1 MQWVMGLGGSNHD
14 FSACLLQGGAHH
26 RSIEDE
32 RLTYKRYGDNHWASA
47 PCRPSANYCLASAG
61 LELGDLDGL
70 FVSNDIEGHNR
81 FWEQRSHTIVGHH
94 LCHASAAYYA
104 SPFDEAALLVVDGR
118 GGPVSSI
125 VDGRRT
131 FETISIGVAAGSS
144 LELETV
150 QTGEHQVSTST
161 WRYIS
166 SNSIGW
172 FYSIVT
178 ECVGM
183 GENGEGKTMALAA
196 FGEARFKKE
205 LLQFVT
211 LGGEQLFEMD
221 PYSGLWSF
229 LVDTV
234 VAADRSFAVRAD
246 LAASAQSI
254 LEDVLVAATQ
264 RLRRQSTKRYLAFG
278 GGVALNGVA
287 NRRIREQSG
296 FDDLF
301 VFPASGDNG
310 LSVGAALYGYHHLG
324 GHPVRNR
331 SMARSVSFAF
341 GGRCYSEEEMEE
353 AARAFAVSVQRSA
366 SEDDLVERLTTALL
380 NGSVVALFQDG
391 SEFGPRALGNRSL
404 IALPGTPNIQRRLNR
419 IKHRESFRPFA
430 PIVPEEEADVYFEAA
445 APSPFM
451 LEMAPIRKS
460 YREALAG
467 AAHVD
472 GSARLQTIGPYQQ
485 GLVRSLLQSL
495 KRRGRPPVII
505 NTSFNLKGQPIVE
518 QPRDAMTAF
527 VHLDVEA
534 LVMGPFWIEKHTP
547 LAANEKGPQH
557 VP

>member
-1 MQWVMGLGGSNHD
+1 L
-14 FSACLLQGGAHH
+14 
-26 RSIEDE
+26 IEDE
-32 RLTYKRYGDNHWASA
+32 RLTRKRHGNTHWAGA
-47 PCRPSANYCLASAG
+47 PCRPSADYCLANAG
-61 LELGDLDGL
+61 LELSDLDGL
-70 FVSNDIEGHNR
+70 FVSNDIEGHDR
-81 FWEQRSHTIVGHH
+81 FWQQRPHAVVGHH
-94 LCHASAAYYA
+94 LCHAAAAYYS
-104 SPFDEAALLVVDGR
+104 SPFNEAAVLVIDGR

-125 VDGRRT
+125 EGGCRT
-131 FETISIGVAAGSS
+131 FETISMGVGTGATLAI
-144 LELETV
+144 ETV
-150 QTGEHQVSTST
+150 QTGQHRVSTST

-196 FGEARFKKE
+196 FGEPRFKND

-211 LGGEQLFEMD
+211 LGGERLFEMD
-221 PYSGLWSF
+221 PYGGLWSF

-234 VAADRSFAVRAD
+234 AAADSSFTVRAD
-246 LAASAQSI
+246 LAASAQAI
-254 LEDVLVAATQ
+254 LEEIIVAATQ
-264 RLRRQSTKRYLAFG
+264 RLRQQSNKRYLAYG

-287 NRRIREQSG
+287 NHRIREQSG

-324 GHPVRNR
+324 GHSVADR

-341 GGRCYSEEEMEE
+341 GGHPYDEEDMEK
-353 AARAFAVSVQRSA
+353 AARAFAVSVQRPTSQQ
-366 SEDDLVERLTTALL
+366 DLVEQLATTLL
-380 NGSVVALFQDG
+380 NGGVVALFDKG

-419 IKHRESFRPFA
+419 IKHRETFRPFA
-430 PIVPEEEADVYFEAA
+430 PIVLEDEASIYFDST

-451 LEMAPIRKS
+451 LEVTSIRKQ
-460 YREALAG
+460 YREELAG

-472 GSARLQTIGPYQQ
+472 GSARLQTIASYQTGIVQ
-485 GLVRSLLQSL
+485 LLLKNL
-495 KRRGRPPVII
+495 KRRQRPPVII
-505 NTSFNLKGQPIVE
+505 NTSFNLKGKPIVE
-518 QPRDAMTAF
+518 RPHDAMLAF
-527 VHLDVEA
+527 LHLDVDA

-547 LAANEKGPQH
+547 LAAQDSKKVQDAY
-557 VP
+557 